1 MKQKEPLTQKD
12 LLPHAENS
20 KETKDYKRRHRDK
33 HEDADRWYRQK
44 EWYDKKQEK

>member
-20 KETKDYKRRHRDK
+20 KETKDYKRRNRK
-33 HEDADRWYRQK
+33 KLEKAE
-44 EWYDKKQEK
+44 EWYKKKPAK